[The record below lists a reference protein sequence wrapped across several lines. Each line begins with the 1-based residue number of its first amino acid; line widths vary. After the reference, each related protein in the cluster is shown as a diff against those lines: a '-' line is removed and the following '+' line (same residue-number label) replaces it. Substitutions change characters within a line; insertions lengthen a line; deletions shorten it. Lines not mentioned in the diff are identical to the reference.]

1 MVITN
6 RRKVALLPD
15 SEPSIFLWPQWL
27 PIVQNQLSHELWVD
41 YWNYE
46 ANGPL
51 ASYTKQTLET
61 YIKTHSIQK
70 LVFYDIFHYSLIFD
84 NQRIEMIKHF
94 QKILPTS
101 LITICKKPIPGLF
114 NVIHF
119 DFYWNRCKQAY
130 LDKKTGWKQLD
141 VQNFNQW
148 PMSLD
153 RRPLALLSLYG
164 RNNQNIKKHLYNA
177 INHVPGHHGGLTQ
190 ETVLPCETGETEQ
203 PRLTATPPARRF
215 FDSTYVSAQLESL
228 IKGPNVI
235 FCEKTYDHLIQGRF
249 VLNFGPKHYYCT
261 LVENGWKLPI
271 GIDFGW
277 DDIEDQ
283 HSQIHL
289 LSELRF
295 NKYIECLTKLTAN
308 IDTLHDLFMA
318 NMDVFAHNQHQ
329 LQQRPYDIVD
339 LEQLDHKYF

>member
-1 MVITN
+1 MQQV
-6 RRKVALLPD
+6 RLLPG
-15 SEPSIFLWPQWL
+15 SNISIFSWPQWL
-27 PIVQNQLSHELWVD
+27 PIVENNSSHELWVD

-46 ANGPL
+46 VYPTDSSEN
-51 ASYTKQTLET
+51 SYTKQTLEQ
-61 YIKTHSIQK
+61 YIKIHSIQK
-70 LVFYDIFHYSLIFD
+70 LVFYDIFHYGLIFD
-84 NQRIEMIKHF
+84 NRRMEIITHF

-101 LITICKKPIPGLF
+101 LVTICKKPIPGLA
-114 NVIHF
+114 NVVHF

-148 PMSLD
+148 PMLLD

-164 RNNQNIKKHLYNA
+164 QNNQDIKKHLYNA
-177 INHVPGHHGGLTQ
+177 INHVLGYHGGLTQ
-190 ETVLPCETGETEQ
+190 ETVLPCETGETER

-249 VLNFGPKHYYCT
+249 VLNFGPRHYYRT
-261 LVENGWKLPI
+261 LVENGWKLPT

-277 DDIEDQ
+277 DDVADQ
-283 HSQIHL
+283 ATTKNL
-289 LSELRF
+289 LSEPRF
-295 NKYIECLTKLTAN
+295 NKYIECLIKLTA
-308 IDTLHDLFMA
+308 DKDMLHELFVA
-318 NMDVFAHNQHQ
+318 NTDVFAHNQQQ
-329 LQQRPYDIVD
+329 LQQRPYDIFN
-339 LEQLDHKYF
+339 LEQLDHKYS